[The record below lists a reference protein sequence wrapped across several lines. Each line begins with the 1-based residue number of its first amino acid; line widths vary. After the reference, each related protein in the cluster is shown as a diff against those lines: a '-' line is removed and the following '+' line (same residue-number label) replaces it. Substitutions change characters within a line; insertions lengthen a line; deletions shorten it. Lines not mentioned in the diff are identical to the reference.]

1 LNIGIIGG
9 FNMNGEKWFN
19 NKIERYKNDVDF
31 LAEQAII
38 SLTERIV
45 EKMESA
51 NISRAELA
59 KRLGVSKAM
68 VTKIL
73 NGNPNLTIK
82 TIVSIA
88 NAMNCKMDIDLY
100 PVHYELRKFFTNKT
114 EKIDNEFK
122 KTNPSMVKGI
132 SYVFAA

>member
-1 LNIGIIGG
+1 
-9 FNMNGEKWFN
+9 MNGEKWFN

-38 SLTERIV
+38 NLTEKIV
-45 EKMESA
+45 EKMESM

-59 KRLGVSKAM
+59 KKLGVSKAM
-68 VTKIL
+68 VTRIL

-88 NAMNCKMDIDLY
+88 NAMDCKMDIDLY
-100 PVHYELRKFFTNKT
+100 PVHYELRKFFINKT

-132 SYVFAA
+132 SDVFAA